1 MYAGYQIIIKEIHML
16 IRRENE
22 SDYEKVYDAVKASF
36 ESAEHADGNEQEL
49 VNALRNGDSYIPEL
63 SLVAEEEGN
72 IVGHIM
78 FTKAWV
84 GDMPV
89 LALAPLS
96 VVPEYQRKGIGSAL
110 IKEGHRVSVCLGFS
124 YSVVLGSENYYSR
137 YGYVPADIF
146 GIQAPFDVPREK
158 FMAYKLK
165 KDAPEVCGTIRYA
178 REFGIT

>member
-1 MYAGYQIIIKEIHML
+1 MPCETGIPTFRSCHLLRKRKETLWGIL
-16 IRRENE
+16 CLQNLKSEI
-22 SDYEKVYDAVKASF
+22 
-36 ESAEHADGNEQEL
+36 
-49 VNALRNGDSYIPEL
+49 
-63 SLVAEEEGN
+63 
-72 IVGHIM
+72 
-78 FTKAWV
+78 